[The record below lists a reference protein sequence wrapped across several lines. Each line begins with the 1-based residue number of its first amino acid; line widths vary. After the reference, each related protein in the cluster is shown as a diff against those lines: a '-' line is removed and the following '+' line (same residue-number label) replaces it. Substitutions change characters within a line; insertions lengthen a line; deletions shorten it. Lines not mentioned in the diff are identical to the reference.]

1 MSEQKR
7 QMTME
12 QSFAVKAWI
21 ESNADFAKSAESVSQ
36 VSIKASEDL
45 GWPVSPSSIRSVM
58 AALKMERAKPQ
69 KKSLTI
75 TEGLDRAEF
84 DQLKRD
90 VATLAHAYIF
100 LSKQMAMSDNEII
113 SLGILGVRER
123 NI

>member
-1 MSEQKR
+1 MSKR

-21 ESNADFAKSAESVSQ
+21 ESNADFAKSSDSVSQ

-58 AALKMERAKPQ
+58 AALKMERDKPQ
-69 KKSLTI
+69 KKVMSI
-75 TEGLDRAEF
+75 AEGLDRAEF

-90 VATLAHAYIF
+90 VAFIADR
-100 LSKQMAMSDNEII
+100 LSIRAKNDGHPVVGAKMDEIY
-113 SLGILGVRER
+113 ER
-123 NI
+123 NK